1 MLVQGPGFS
10 SGEIAPLADAAREMA
25 AVMFTDVRGYS
36 ALAQR
41 DEALALRLL
50 VVKRDLAD
58 PLIAEHHGRLVKT
71 IGDALMVEF
80 KSALAA
86 VQCATDLQKKLH
98 EHNQSVPDA
107 ERLVVRIGVHLGDV
121 VRKDGDLLGDTVNIA
136 ARVEPEAPP
145 GGIALTQTVYEQI
158 RGKFDYP
165 LLPLGGQ
172 KLKGI
177 EGEVPLY
184 AVKLPWQSDVPT
196 AGPRPGLIA
205 RLKQHHVFRVASVY
219 ATAAYVLI
227 LVANAVFPDVGLT
240 REDVRY
246 VIAGLALGFPLVL
259 TLAWMLVPPSRE
271 NPEHFSR
278 WRRVRW
284 RMGAVFSL
292 VVIAFATFSGIYL
305 WRLNTRFVPAS
316 SRDVSTASV
325 VVLPFDRVG
334 AVDASLTD
342 GLQGTLETS
351 LAGLGSV
358 RVIAHSAIG
367 VPAGGPVL
375 AAARGAGARYLIQ
388 GSVQRDGPKG
398 EYTVRA
404 ALVSVSD
411 AAPIFSF
418 TDTYAAGAPSVA
430 LEQQVASRLA
440 GPLRFVS
447 RPDDW
452 LAKGFPTTSDA
463 RALELLREALM
474 ADYYGGDASP
484 VTLLREAVDRDPH
497 FAQAH
502 AYLAYFIVEADD
514 SAPSRAMS
522 EDELTRARH
531 LAPGLPE
538 ASLAQGAIAWRVQD
552 DATALR
558 ELAAAAAELPS
569 NFLLHFT
576 YGRELQYRGRDDD
589 TLKEILAAAAI
600 DPYQQWTTDYA
611 ARIYFFR
618 RDYESSD
625 ALLAQDQATWPL
637 NPRNRL
643 FRAMVA
649 FASRGDLPALARV
662 VDGDWSAYRLDGDWL
677 AARRIEVAHLEGRH
691 ADVLKLLAVYPH
703 AFLENTRFFNLLGRI
718 EYRDAFGVESLRL
731 IGRDAEAKRQAAL
744 ALPQAEAELAQA
756 RVARENEYLRVAE
769 LQAFGGKPDAALKSI
784 APLTMRLDGPESSW
798 APGDSY
804 NLVAI
809 AVVLAWSG
817 KKADAVTYLS
827 KALARPCDV
836 HATVL
841 ARDPVWQPL
850 YVEPAF
856 KALLAKYGQTLA
868 YAR

>member
-1 MLVQGPGFS
+1 MAETP
-10 SGEIAPLADAAREMA
+10 REMA

-36 ALAQR
+36 ALTQR

-50 VVKRDLAD
+50 EVKRNLAE
-58 PLIAEHHGRLVKT
+58 PLIAEYQGRLVKT

-86 VQCATDLQKKLH
+86 AQCAVDLQKKLH
-98 EHNQSVPDA
+98 EHNQSVSDA

-158 RGKFDYP
+158 RGKLDYP
-165 LLPLGGQ
+165 LLPLGGH

-177 EGEVPLY
+177 EGEVALY
-184 AVKLPWQSDVPT
+184 AVKLPWQSDIPV
-196 AGPRPGLIA
+196 AGPRPGFVA
-205 RLKQHHVFRVASVY
+205 RLKQHHMFRVASVY
-219 ATAAYVLI
+219 ATVAYVLI
-227 LVANAVFPDVGLT
+227 LVANAVFPDIGLT

-246 VIAGLALGFPLVL
+246 LIAGLALGFPIVL
-259 TLAWMLVPPSRE
+259 TSAWMLVPPSRE
-271 NPEHFSR
+271 NPEQFSR

-284 RMGAVFSL
+284 RLGAVFSL
-292 VVIAFATFSGIYL
+292 IVIGFVTISGIYL
-305 WRLNTRFVPAS
+305 WRLNTRFVSAS
-316 SRDVSTASV
+316 SGETSTASV
-325 VVLPFDRVG
+325 VALPFDRLG
-334 AVDASLTD
+334 AVDASVMD
-342 GLQGTLETS
+342 GLQGTLEAT

-358 RVIAHSAIG
+358 RVISHSALG
-367 VPAGGPVL
+367 TPAGGPAL

-388 GSVQRDGPKG
+388 GSVQRDGPNG
-398 EYTVRA
+398 DYTVRA
-404 ALVSVSD
+404 SLVSVSD

-418 TDTYAAGAPSVA
+418 TDTYAAGAPPVA

-502 AYLAYFIVEADD
+502 AYLAYFMVEADS
-514 SAPSRAMS
+514 SAPSRAMA
-522 EDELTRARH
+522 EDELARAQH

-538 ASLAQGAIAWRVQD
+538 VELAQGAIAWLMQD

-558 ELAAAAAELPS
+558 ELAAVENTLPA

-576 YGRELQYRGRDDD
+576 YGRELQFQARDDD

-600 DPYQQWTTDYA
+600 DPYQPLTTDYA

-625 ALLAQDQATWPL
+625 ALLVQDQATWPL
-637 NPRNRL
+637 NPWNRL
-643 FRAMVA
+643 YRAMVA
-649 FASRGDLPALARV
+649 FAARGDLPALARV
-662 VDGDWSAYRLDGDWL
+662 VDGDWSAFKLNGDWL
-677 AARRIEVAHLEGRH
+677 AARQIEVAHLEGRH
-691 ADVLKLLAVYPH
+691 AEVLKLLAAYPKVT
-703 AFLENTRFFNLLGRI
+703 LENTRFFNIIGRI
-718 EYRDAFGVESLRL
+718 EYRDALEVQSLRL
-731 IGRDAEAKRQAAL
+731 LGRDAEAKRQAVL
-744 ALPQAEAELAQA
+744 ALPQAEAALAET
-756 RVARENEYLRVAE
+756 RVARDNASLRVAE
-769 LQAFGGKPDAALKSI
+769 IQAFGGDPDAALKSI
-784 APLTMRLDGPESSW
+784 SPLTVRLSGSESAW
-798 APGDSY
+798 GPGDTY
-804 NLVAI
+804 NIVAI

-817 KKADAVTYLS
+817 KQADAVAYLS

-836 HATVL
+836 HAAVL
-841 ARDPVWQPL
+841 ARDPVWRPL
-850 YVEPAF
+850 YREPAF

-868 YAR
+868 YAK